1 MCELV
6 TIGTTVIT
14 VMDVVAV
21 TTAVAGTI
29 MSAQQA
35 SNSAQQTKDQYA
47 YQSAVENNKAIVRD
61 RQAADAVKRG
71 EENARAKKAQIKT
84 IGSRQLVTLAGQ
96 GGDVTTGT
104 SVDLLSETAELGKL
118 EEEKL
123 RNNAQRSANSIKADA
138 TNMRA
143 NAQSARSASDAIN
156 PLLNASTTAL
166 QGFGEVGAQWYN
178 RTSSRTAATKPKEVV
193 SILV

>member
-21 TTAVAGTI
+21 AGTV
-29 MSAQQA
+29 MAASQAMNSAQQA
-35 SNSAQQTKDQYA
+35 KDQYA
-47 YQSAVENNKAIVRD
+47 YQAAVENNKAIVRD

-178 RTSSRTAATKPKEVV
+178 RTSSRTAATKPTEVG
-193 SILV
+193 SILVCLR